1 MMMKSKHYKYIDLL
15 KGKLKSQLLFLLII
29 PFMGFAQVEEM
40 TTDEE
45 VMVIA
50 PFNPS
55 ISKAKKLAFS
65 PITDT
70 NKTHKLKIDYL
81 SKSKLFETNYSLEK
95 LTAAKFVDRRSPKY
109 SQNYLKAG
117 YGLYN
122 TLYGDLF
129 INNQVNK
136 TTQIGL
142 QAQHISNNGAIDDFA
157 YPGNS
162 LSTAKFWLKKISREQ
177 STTLGLD
184 YKRNGI
190 HYYGFKPAEYPL
202 DEYIDDDLKQ
212 VYSHIGFD
220 FDMQGNFDTKYRDW
234 QLKMGYKYFWDRYNS
249 NEHLIDIKAYY
260 DHPVEWVD
268 AKYQHIGLAFNTQ
281 TYNTTL
287 SYSGLSTPIDSSS
300 SYFHGVYDIAPYY
313 YLGFESMS
321 LELGMKLSMALDS
334 NSRVS
339 VAPRVKLDVGLMGDL
354 LHFYVHAN
362 GGFINNSMA
371 SLAEANH
378 FISPVLP
385 LKYTQN
391 QYLVKGGLKG
401 HYLSYLDYNVFVE
414 TAALKDM
421 PMFITDTSARFDN
434 SFTVIYDGGQYLGA
448 GVDIL
453 FKTER
458 WNVELMGKYQSF
470 NMDTASRAWQ
480 KPAVLYKMKMGY
492 YVLENLKVS
501 ALLMGQTKMYN
512 LYHGEQAMDPWMDLS
527 LMADYHLTKNLGFF
541 FNVTNIFSDEYRVW
555 YNYPTQSI
563 GFMGGLHFS
572 F

>member
-1 MMMKSKHYKYIDLL
+1 MTMKSSIYKYIGIL
-15 KGKLKSQLLFLLII
+15 KGCIKLQILILVII
-29 PFMGFAQVEEM
+29 PFAGFSQVEEM
-40 TTDEE
+40 KTDEE

-55 ISKAKKLAFS
+55 ISKARKLNFA

-70 NKTHKLKIDYL
+70 NKTHKLEIDYL
-81 SKSKLFETNYSLEK
+81 SKSKLFETNYSVEK
-95 LTAAKFVDRRSPKY
+95 LSAAKFVDRRSPKY
-109 SQNYLKAG
+109 TQNYVKAG

-122 TLYGDLF
+122 TLYGELF

-136 TTQIGL
+136 TTQIGVH
-142 QAQHISNNGAIDDFA
+142 ANHISSNGEIDDFA
-157 YPGNS
+157 FPGQS
-162 LSTAKFWLKKISREQ
+162 LSTAKLWAKKISRKQ
-177 STTLGLD
+177 STTLALD
-184 YKRNGI
+184 YKRNAI

-202 DEYIDDDLKQ
+202 AEYMDDDLKQ
-212 VYSHIGFD
+212 IYSHIGFD
-220 FDMQGNFDTKYRDW
+220 MDMQGNFDTKYRDW
-234 QLKMGYKYFWDRYNS
+234 QLKMGYKYFWDRFNS

-268 AKYQHIGLAFNTQ
+268 AKHQHIGLEFNTQ
-281 TYNTTL
+281 TYNTTM
-287 SYSGLSTPIDSSS
+287 SYTGLTPAIDSSN
-300 SYFHGVYDIAPYY
+300 SYFHGVYDLAPYY
-313 YLGFESMS
+313 YLGFESFS
-321 LELGMKLSMALDS
+321 LEFGLKLSMALDS
-334 NSRVS
+334 NSKVS

-354 LHFYVHAN
+354 LHFYVNAD
-362 GGFINNSMA
+362 GGFYNNSMA
-371 SLAEANH
+371 SMAEANQ

-391 QYLVKGGLKG
+391 QYLIKGGFKG
-401 HYLSYLDYNVFVE
+401 HYLSYLDYNLFVE
-414 TAALKDM
+414 TASLKDM
-421 PMFITDTSARFDN
+421 PMFITDVSARFDN

-448 GVDIL
+448 GADIL

-458 WNVELMGKYQSF
+458 WNVGLMGKYQSF
-470 NMDTASRAWQ
+470 NMDTATRAWQ
-480 KPAVLYKMKMGY
+480 KPAFLYKLKVGY

-512 LYHGEQAMDPWMDLS
+512 LYQGEQAMDPWMDLS

-541 FNVTNIFSDEYRVW
+541 LNVTNIFSDEYRVW